1 MGGAHVRKE
10 NVVVFEVKV
19 WLFIGRQCYWL
30 SLDLKLTQCV
40 KFASAKFIL
49 WLLNS
54 SRHMLESQ
62 AVFVGRSFKRP
73 KTEPQQKAGK

>member
-10 NVVVFEVKV
+10 NVIVFEVKV

-40 KFASAKFIL
+40 KFASAKFVL
-49 WLLNS
+49 
-54 SRHMLESQ
+54 
-62 AVFVGRSFKRP
+62 GC
-73 KTEPQQKAGK
+73 GY